1 MRLIDA
7 DELKIQFDGHFVG
20 VSKNDIDN
28 APTVDAKPIIRAR
41 WIEKNHI
48 LQCSNCGNEHRGDVV
63 NFPAD
68 FCSYCGAEMQSEQ
81 VEELQKRI
89 DDLQK
94 LYMRRYQSYENR

>member
-7 DELKIQFDGHFVG
+7 DELKVLHNGSFEYVA
-20 VSKNDIDN
+20 KCDIDN

-48 LQCSNCGNEHRGDVV
+48 LQCSNCGMEHRGGVV

-81 VEELQKRI
+81 AEELRKRI

-94 LYMRRYQSYENR
+94 MYMRR